1 MPLELGNKNKSIAN
15 EVLII
20 AGVFLFTILFIV
32 IISALFGDTSQAKN
46 YLEWLAVFFVVL
58 YLLRLIVWRIKSR
71 RKKDEM

>member
-46 YLEWLAVFFVVL
+46 YLEWLVGFFVFL

>member
-1 MPLELGNKNKSIAN
+1 MPLELGNKKKSIAN

-20 AGVFLFTILFIV
+20 AVLFFFTILFIV
-32 IISALFGDTSQAKN
+32 FISALFGDTSQAKN
-46 YLEWLAVFFVVL
+46 YLEWLAVFFMVL